1 MTTLIEPA
9 TGAGSF
15 PRIAGVA
22 GLGFATVIV
31 LANVPLQLAGMPLTA
46 TDPAATLAFVGS
58 SAPMIRLSA
67 AIAPLAWLLSTL
79 FAVGV
84 VAVLR
89 EPDRRRGEG
98 WTVFGL
104 AGVLLQNATFTLVV
118 AGRLATVTA
127 GSDTAVLGLWALQ
140 DAVFALNGTFLAMA
154 LIGLSLGG
162 LRAGLIGR
170 AQAGLGL
177 IAALLQL
184 ASAMILPAL
193 IDVASRP
200 GYLGLI
206 GWLLWVAWLCWYG
219 VVLLRRRR
227 PVRTGLPHRATQ
239 F

>member
-1 MTTLIEPA
+1 MVTLTEPA

-15 PRIAGVA
+15 TRIAGA
-22 GLGFATVIV
+22 SGLGFATVIV
-31 LANVPLQLAGMPLTA
+31 LANIPLQLAGMPLTA
-46 TDPAATLAFVGS
+46 TDPAATLAFVS
-58 SAPMIRLSA
+58 SGAPMIRLSA
-67 AIAPLAWLLSTL
+67 ATAPLAWLLSTL

-98 WTVFGL
+98 WSLFGL

-127 GSDTAVLGLWALQ
+127 GSETAVLGLWALQ
-140 DAVFALNGTFLAMA
+140 DAVFVLNGTFLAMA

-162 LRAGLIGR
+162 RRAGLIGR
-170 AQAGLGL
+170 AQTVLGL

-193 IDVASRP
+193 VGLPYRP
-200 GYLGLI
+200 GYLGLV
-206 GWLLWVAWLCWYG
+206 GWLLWVGWLCWYG
-219 VVLLRRRR
+219 VVLLRHHGARN
-227 PVRTGLPHRATQ
+227 PN
-239 F
+239 